1 MSLTTH
7 TECHLSGLFE
17 SNCSCYRR
25 LDLYKQIILFY
36 KLQSAFSLR
45 VVVASCYFTILLKLI
60 IRHLIKKKKNT
71 INQIYVTCDLK

>member
-25 LDLYKQIILFY
+25 LDLYKQIIALGTDNK
-36 KLQSAFSLR
+36 KL
-45 VVVASCYFTILLKLI
+45 ASKNLVFKNPLTTRYAKL
-60 IRHLIKKKKNT
+60 
-71 INQIYVTCDLK
+71 